1 MRFNRFF
8 QCIDLIAVTK
18 DRAGIYCDS
27 DTQLFGFVKQLHDIR
42 TVKTHLRI
50 STGMTEALNRTHL
63 EFEDRQPALMPEAH
77 LSNRILIARIN
88 DHGSFQLVRV
98 LRNSLSHFLIDS
110 ECERL
115 KDNCL
120 LNAKLPDRC
129 Q

>member
-1 MRFNRFF
+1 
-8 QCIDLIAVTK
+8 
-18 DRAGIYCDS
+18 
-27 DTQLFGFVKQLHDIR
+27 
-42 TVKTHLRI
+42 
-50 STGMTEALNRTHL
+50 MTEALNRTHL

-77 LSNRILIARIN
+77 LSNRIFIARIN

-129 Q
+129 